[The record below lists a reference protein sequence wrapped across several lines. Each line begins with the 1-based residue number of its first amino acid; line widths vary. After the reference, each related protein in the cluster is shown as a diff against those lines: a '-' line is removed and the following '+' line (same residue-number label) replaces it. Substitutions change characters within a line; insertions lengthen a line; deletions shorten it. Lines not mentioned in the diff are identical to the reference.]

1 MRSSRTGKK
10 VISMAE
16 RLRFRP
22 LSILLSTLVWAA
34 LWGSLSPMVLVSG
47 VLLSYMVSAAFSLPP
62 MHWEGRFH
70 PIGVIVMLSHLLFDL
85 TISSFRMIRL
95 AFARKVNLNAGI
107 IRVDLASDND
117 LYQVQVAEMISL
129 VPGTV
134 VIEVV
139 RHPRR
144 LYLHAIDLIGPDPIG
159 RIQRMSHD
167 VESRVLH
174 AFGSKQEIADFEAA
188 RQASYGVVEDPE
200 LEVEES

>member
-1 MRSSRTGKK
+1 MIRSTPRRVLSL
-10 VISMAE
+10 AQ

-22 LSILLSTLVWAA
+22 GSILLTTLVWIA
-34 LWGSLSPMVLVSG
+34 LWGSVSPMIVVSG
-47 VLLSYMVSAAFSLPP
+47 VLLSYLVSIAFPLPP
-62 MHWEGRFH
+62 MHWEGRFR
-70 PIGVIVMLSHLLFDL
+70 PIAVVVMLSHLLFDL
-85 TISSFRMIRL
+85 VVSSFRMIRL
-95 AFARKVNLNAGI
+95 AFARTVNLNAGI

-117 LYQVQVAEMISL
+117 LYQVQVAELISL

-134 VIEVV
+134 VVEVV
-139 RHPRR
+139 RHPRC

-159 RIQRMSHD
+159 RIQKMSHD

-188 RQASYGVVEDPE
+188 RLASYGVVEDPE